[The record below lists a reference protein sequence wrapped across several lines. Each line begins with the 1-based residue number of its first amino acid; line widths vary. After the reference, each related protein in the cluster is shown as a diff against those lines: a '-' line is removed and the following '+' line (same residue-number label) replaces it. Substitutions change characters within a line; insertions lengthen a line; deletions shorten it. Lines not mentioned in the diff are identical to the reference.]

1 MSVPSTTWFFT
12 FNNFEDD
19 QCVHNWPDVKD
30 AVWQHEIAPTT
41 GTPHLQG
48 FVRFSKPKR
57 FSALKKIDKRISWS
71 PPRDVEASIRYCQ
84 KDDTRVAGPWTIGS
98 PVGQQGKRN
107 DIEAGVAAM
116 AAGKDVDI
124 VIQEMPCLLR
134 VRRHLL
140 EHKSALQNNEA
151 KRQRRE
157 EKVGAA
163 LRPWQAEALS
173 FFEGEP
179 DPRLI
184 YWFYEADGGAGKSFF
199 ADYLFSVKGACIF
212 TPSKKADIALAYSKE
227 RSPFVVFD
235 CSKTILEGAM
245 DNVYTIAEDLKNG
258 RIFSPKYDSGV
269 VYFTTPHVVVFS
281 NSPPD
286 LSKVAKERISAWEI
300 VGDDLCAYRPY
311 KNMDAVHPCQ
321 YK

>member
-1 MSVPSTTWFFT
+1 VGY
-12 FNNFEDD
+12 
-19 QCVHNWPDVKD
+19 C
-30 AVWQHEIAPTT
+30 
-41 GTPHLQG
+41 
-48 FVRFSKPKR
+48 SK
-57 FSALKKIDKRISWS
+57 
-71 PPRDVEASIRYCQ
+71 E
-84 KDDTRVAGPWTIGS
+84 DTRIEGPWTIGE
-98 PVGQQGKRN
+98 PKGQQGKRN
-107 DIEAGVAAM
+107 EIDAGVAAM
-116 AAGKDVDI
+116 AAGMDVDDI
-124 VIQEMPCLLR
+124 IQEMPCLLR
-134 VRRHLL
+134 VRHHLL
-140 EHKSALQNNEA
+140 AHQGALQNKSA

-173 FFEGEP
+173 MFEGEP

-184 YWFYEADGGAGKSFF
+184 YWFYEAEGGAGKSFF
-199 ADYLFSVKGACIF
+199 ADYLLAVKDACIF

-235 CSKTILEGAM
+235 CSKTILDGAM

-300 VGDDLCAYRPY
+300 VGDDLRAYTQY